1 MTGVDTP
8 EFDFSSDWG
17 LEYLLG
23 YTPYSQSS
31 AKRQQP
37 KWKAPFATARSVF
50 KGDAKTISTMKF
62 SQPCNNDLTALGT
75 NVAAVQN
82 GAANAQFLDGAG
94 SAVTMASLYASSPVA
109 SIANLANAVTGT
121 VGSTI
126 ASNAGIVALSQLG
139 GSAIY
144 LNSSMIDPSDYYQDI
159 STVLHEVLHNV
170 TGLTDP
176 DIEKALSLAQNGVS
190 DVITQK
196 LKTDCF

>member
-1 MTGVDTP
+1 
-8 EFDFSSDWG
+8 
-17 LEYLLG
+17 
-23 YTPYSQSS
+23 
-31 AKRQQP
+31 
-37 KWKAPFATARSVF
+37 VF